1 MKTIVSLFLFLSMAG
16 HSTIFAQE
24 ESSLNQE
31 ELMKEDVWKVVE
43 KRNSTWVDNDFDGH
57 MSIYHP
63 DFRRWTLHS
72 KTLMTKDIFA
82 SFWDG
87 IKKNEKVLKIDI
99 ERKEMQILQGGTM
112 AIAHYTVDEDY
123 QWIGEDKTTDEG
135 TIIREGQVIN
145 GKLRFSDIY
154 LKVDNKWLYI
164 GGHRDKAFLKEN

>member
-1 MKTIVSLFLFLSMAG
+1 MKFKALLFLILFSSS
-16 HSTIFAQE
+16 HFIVPAQE
-24 ESSLNQE
+24 VKKDEIIKE
-31 ELMKEDVWKVVE
+31 EVWKVVE
-43 KRNSTWVDNDFDGH
+43 NRNRTWVENDFSGH

-87 IKKNEKVLKIDI
+87 IKKNEEVIKIDI
-99 ERKEMQILQGGTM
+99 ERKEMQILDDGNL
-112 AIAHYTVDEDY
+112 AIAHYTINEDY
-123 QWIGEDKTTDEG
+123 KWIGEDKTNDEG
-135 TIIREGQVIN
+135 ISITKGQVFN

-154 LKVDNKWLYI
+154 LKVNNEWLYI

>member
-1 MKTIVSLFLFLSMAG
+1 MKVRVLLFLMILSMNYF
-16 HSTIFAQE
+16 TLFAQE
-24 ESSLNQE
+24 VNNSHVEESIE
-31 ELMKEDVWKVVE
+31 EEVWRVVE
-43 KRNSTWVDNDFDGH
+43 KRNRTWVENDFDGH

-87 IKKNEKVLKIDI
+87 IKKNEEVIKIDI
-99 ERKEMQILQGGTM
+99 ERKEMQILDGGNL
-112 AIAHYTVDEDY
+112 AIAHYTIDEDY
-123 QWIGEDKTTDEG
+123 RWIEEDITNEEG
-135 TIIREGQVIN
+135 ITIRKDQIMN

-154 LKVDNKWLYI
+154 IKVDNKWLYI

>member
-1 MKTIVSLFLFLSMAG
+1 MKIIVSLLLMLSCA
-16 HSTIFAQE
+16 SCFSVFTQE
-24 ESSLNQE
+24 KNNLNKDESI
-31 ELMKEDVWKVVE
+31 KEDVWRVVE
-43 KRNSTWVDNDFDGH
+43 KRNTTWVENDFIGH

-87 IKKNEKVLKIDI
+87 IKKNEEVIKIDI
-99 ERKEMQILQGGTM
+99 ERKEMQILDGGNL
-112 AIAHYTVDEDY
+112 AIAHYTIDEDY
-123 QWIGEDKTTDEG
+123 KWIGEDETNDEG
-135 TIIREGQVIN
+135 ITLQKGQVIN